1 MNAIDTRCRVY
12 DPDAIETMG
21 WAFDKAF
28 EGLSQESKRQSNMR
42 QELALCIMR
51 LFDEGENR
59 PLRLCRLALAIIT
72 IITDSNRKRV
82 SNGVITC
89 SSTFSVPFPLG
100 TAGWHVA
107 A

>member
-1 MNAIDTRCRVY
+1 VPSTDKDCRVY
-12 DPDAIETMG
+12 DSEAINTMG

-51 LFDEGENR
+51 LFNEGENR
-59 PLRLCRLALAIIT
+59 PLRLCRMALAIVT

-89 SSTFSVPFPLG
+89 SNTFSVPFPLG
-100 TAGWHVA
+100 TDGWHVA